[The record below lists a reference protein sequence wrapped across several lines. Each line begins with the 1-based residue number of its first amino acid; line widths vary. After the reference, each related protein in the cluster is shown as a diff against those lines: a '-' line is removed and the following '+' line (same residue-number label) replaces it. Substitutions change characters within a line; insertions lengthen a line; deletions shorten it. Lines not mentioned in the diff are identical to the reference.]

1 MSRSNIKAQGPLNKE
16 TYVVVFQ
23 TRNGYRAYTFDMVSG
38 LQIAA
43 GADPRYYQGEEV
55 DAIAV
60 LKALGENVE
69 DIAELLA

>member
-1 MSRSNIKAQGPLNKE
+1 MSRSNITAQGPLKE
-16 TYVVVFQ
+16 TYVVVFK
-23 TRNGYRAYTFDMVSG
+23 TRNGYRAYTFDMIDG

-60 LKALGENVE
+60 LKALGENVGDLVE
-69 DIAELLA
+69 VLA